1 MSQGP
6 PGQAILDPSQAP
18 SDWETVEVRTQFNRY
33 LAHLVTDC
41 SRVLSQQTIL
51 GVSRGLVELLN
62 RTTILV
68 AQCIDPH
75 AVVGFHP
82 AAPTSFEERLG
93 RAQELLLELEIWKG
107 EEADPN
113 VVLSRVQYG
122 NLIWSHAVRRSRSPA
137 TLLLASSAY
146 HLARPHRMASR

>member
-1 MSQGP
+1 M
-6 PGQAILDPSQAP
+6 
-18 SDWETVEVRTQFNRY
+18 
-33 LAHLVTDC
+33 
-41 SRVLSQQTIL
+41 QTIL

-68 AQCIDPH
+68 AQCRDPN
-75 AVVGFHP
+75 AAVGFHP

-107 EEADPN
+107 EGDHQADPN

-122 NLIWSHAVRRSRSPA
+122 NLIWSHAVRSYDS
-137 TLLLASSAY
+137 LLIVV
-146 HLARPHRMASR
+146 HED